1 MKKIEAYQDKTGAL
15 HTTAREARIADF
27 VADFRVLVPNI
38 DPCEYGGIGDYARQ
52 LEYNRIIQAVAD
64 RAPAIVAAL
73 KNSGLTECS

>member
-38 DPCEYGGIGDYARQ
+38 DPCEYGIDNYARQ
-52 LEYNRIIQAVAD
+52 SEYNRIIQAVAD